1 MVIGRALFG
10 LLKGLLVGGAIGYC
24 LLKLGN
30 PENFLIYLCCGI
42 VGAVVG
48 VICGRAPWHAET
60 IWTPI
65 IKMIFGFAAGAGLFA
80 LGHRFLPGLTIP
92 LQGFAPAAKLNT
104 GGLLAPLIGGL
115 YGLFVEV
122 DDGGSSGSSPKPKT
136 PAKAKAKALPA
147 VELEP

>member
-10 LLKGLLVGGAIGYC
+10 LIKGLLVGGGIGYG
-24 LLKLGN
+24 LLRLGN

-65 IKMIFGFAAGAGLFA
+65 IKMIFGFAVGAGLYA
-80 LGHRFLPGLTIP
+80 VGHRFLPGLAVSI
-92 LQGFAPAAKLNT
+92 QGFAASAKLSS

-115 YGLFVEV
+115 YGLLVEV
-122 DDGGSSGSSPKPKT
+122 DDGGSSGKPTPSPSR
-136 PAKAKAKALPA
+136 KAAAKALAEP
-147 VELEP
+147 ELDS